1 MVVSLTS
8 SYSSLSTTEMN
19 ANNTYRQRS
28 NTTGDLPS
36 VFGDDDPDGYPAVC
50 PDWGCGGMGN
60 EHQRIFSRSWSSST
74 GSTGSWTDD
83 SLSSEDKIEDRHF
96 AKALDQGVL
105 DSVHEK
111 NRKDRRKSFE
121 KDHHHHHHHKSSKKH
136 LHLHT
141 TSDDNNNHHHLQH
154 HHHHHH
160 HNRPR
165 SKSIDVRV
173 SSPSAGDKTNDK
185 YLYDNTSTSKHGSS
199 GNRRMSKRKL
209 RQELCNS
216 GINLNDA
223 ATEERSI
230 DEIYEMQN
238 RFFTSLKLTSDYI
251 RQCSSDECGGAGYM
265 DMPSSPVRKNRSVSF
280 HWLDSSGWLIEWLI
294 YGSMIDWTIY
304 WFFKINRSMELM
316 NH

>member
-1 MVVSLTS
+1 
-8 SYSSLSTTEMN
+8 MN

-36 VFGDDDPDGYPAVC
+36 VFGDDDQDGSPAPAVC
-50 PDWGCGGMGN
+50 PDWGCGGIGS
-60 EHQRIFSRSWSSST
+60 EHQRFFSRSWSSST
-74 GSTGSWTDD
+74 GSTESWTDD
-83 SLSSEDKIEDRHF
+83 SLSSEDNIEDRHF
-96 AKALDQGVL
+96 ATALDQGVF

-121 KDHHHHHHHKSSKKH
+121 KDHYHHHHHHHHHHKSSKKH
-136 LHLHT
+136 LHLNNNNT
-141 TSDDNNNHHHLQH
+141 ANDDDNNNHHLQ
-154 HHHHHH
+154 HHH

-173 SSPSAGDKTNDK
+173 SSPGDKTNDK
-185 YLYDNTSTSKHGSS
+185 YLYDNTSVNKHGSS
-199 GNRRMSKRKL
+199 SSGNSRRMSKRKL

-216 GINLNDA
+216 GINLNEA
-223 ATEERSI
+223 ATEELSI

-280 HWLDSSGWLIEWLI
+280 H
-294 YGSMIDWTIY
+294 
-304 WFFKINRSMELM
+304 
-316 NH
+316 